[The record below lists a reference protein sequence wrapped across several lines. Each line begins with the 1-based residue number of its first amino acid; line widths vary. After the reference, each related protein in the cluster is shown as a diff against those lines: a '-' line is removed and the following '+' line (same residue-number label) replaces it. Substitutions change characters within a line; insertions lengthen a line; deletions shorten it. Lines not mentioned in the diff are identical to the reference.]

1 MELLEDFKIEAL
13 DLLQDAEDAFIDL
26 EKARDPMVVY
36 KVVFRSFH
44 SLKGGAGMM
53 GLDELQ
59 RHMHLLEDY
68 LSTFQE
74 RTNELSKQVDY
85 FLQAIDGAKSLLDG
99 SVINFTYKS
108 RDLEVPSEE
117 NLNVLDLLKKM
128 NIHFGAIGQGFSVSE
143 ISNVLKS
150 LNEYKAK
157 KGWLSS
163 ELFITKSQA
172 VVDEVLKSKLLVP
185 LFCEGVNSNDQIP
198 SLEQLD
204 RATLQSYIR
213 LYKLFSEIVR
223 NHEKCLQ
230 LLMFQYVDLEDF
242 LKEQGRSAVLFTLKK
257 EIFEMLD
264 KKQKIIGF

>member
-13 DLLQDAEDAFIDL
+13 ELLHDAEDAFIGL
-26 EKARDPMVVY
+26 EKGRDPKDVY

-53 GLDELQ
+53 GLDEVQ

-85 FLQAIDGAKSLLDG
+85 FLQAIDGAKSLLEG
-99 SVINFTYKS
+99 SSINFTYKS
-108 RDLEVPSEE
+108 QDLDIESKE
-117 NLNVLDLLKKM
+117 NLNALDLLKKM
-128 NIHFGAIGQGFSVSE
+128 NIQIGAIGQGFSESE
-143 ISNVLKS
+143 FSNILKN

-163 ELFITKSQA
+163 ELFITKSQD
-172 VVDEVLKSKLLVP
+172 VVDDVIKSQLLIP
-185 LFCEGVNSNDQIP
+185 ILCEGVNSKDQIP
-198 SLEQLD
+198 SLENLD
-204 RATLQSYIR
+204 GATLQSFIR
-213 LYKLFSEIVR
+213 LYRLFSEIVR
-223 NHEKCLQ
+223 SHEKCLQ

-242 LKEQGRSAVLFTLKK
+242 LKEQGRTTVLLTLKK